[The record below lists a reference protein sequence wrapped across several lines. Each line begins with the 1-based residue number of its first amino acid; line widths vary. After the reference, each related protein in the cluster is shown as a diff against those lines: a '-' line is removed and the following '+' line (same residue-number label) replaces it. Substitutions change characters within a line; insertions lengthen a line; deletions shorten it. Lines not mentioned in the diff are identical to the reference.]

1 MSAPPII
8 AYHFWSPTCVP
19 CAAIKPAIADLI
31 EEFQQVYFIGVNTHA
46 DPQGLSA
53 KFGVQVV
60 PTIVVVKNG
69 VEIGRYSGTQVIM
82 YYTLIKKALAA

>member
-19 CAAIKPAIADLI
+19 CATIKPAIADLI

-46 DPQGLSA
+46 DPQELSA
-53 KFGVQVV
+53 KFGVHVV

-69 VEIGRYSGTQVIM
+69 VEVGRYSGTQVIM
-82 YYTLIKKALAA
+82 YYTLIKKALA